1 MIRNSVK
8 LLELLN
14 KKFHNT
20 GERLIT
26 TIKIKMYKK
35 LKFDLIILNSRLKI
49 KIYSIN
55 TNRIIT
61 QQFKKRMKYFTTIL
75 RKTEI
80 SQLKMLSML
89 FYYTIDPI
97 KI

>member
-1 MIRNSVK
+1 
-8 LLELLN
+8 
-14 KKFHNT
+14 
-20 GERLIT
+20 
-26 TIKIKMYKK
+26 MYKK

-49 KIYSIN
+49 KINSKLIN
-55 TNRIIT
+55 TNKIRN

-89 FYYTIDPI
+89 FYYTIDLI
-97 KI
+97 KM

>member
-1 MIRNSVK
+1 
-8 LLELLN
+8 
-14 KKFHNT
+14 
-20 GERLIT
+20 
-26 TIKIKMYKK
+26 MYKK
-35 LKFDLIILNSRLKI
+35 LKFDLIISRLKI
-49 KIYSIN
+49 KINSKLIN
-55 TNRIIT
+55 TNKIIT

-89 FYYTIDPI
+89 FYYTIDLI

>member
-1 MIRNSVK
+1 
-8 LLELLN
+8 
-14 KKFHNT
+14 
-20 GERLIT
+20 
-26 TIKIKMYKK
+26 MYKK

-49 KIYSIN
+49 KINSKLIN
-55 TNRIIT
+55 TNKIIT

-89 FYYTIDPI
+89 FYYTIDLI
-97 KI
+97 KM

>member
-1 MIRNSVK
+1 
-8 LLELLN
+8 
-14 KKFHNT
+14 
-20 GERLIT
+20 
-26 TIKIKMYKK
+26 MYKK
-35 LKFDLIILNSRLKI
+35 LKFDLILLNFRLKI
-49 KIYSIN
+49 KINSKLIN
-55 TNRIIT
+55 TNKIRN

-89 FYYTIDPI
+89 FYYTIDLI

>member
-1 MIRNSVK
+1 
-8 LLELLN
+8 
-14 KKFHNT
+14 
-20 GERLIT
+20 
-26 TIKIKMYKK
+26 MYKK
-35 LKFDLIILNSRLKI
+35 LKFDLIISRLKI
-49 KIYSIN
+49 KINSKLIN
-55 TNRIIT
+55 TNKIRN

-89 FYYTIDPI
+89 FYYTTDLI